1 MGVIHSVHLNVSKVT
16 AVSVILLVIGVTD
29 DRKKDTATNTAS
41 TEERF
46 PFYPLEITALKGF
59 IG

>member
-1 MGVIHSVHLNVSKVT
+1 MGVIYSVHLNASKVT
-16 AVSVILLVIGVTD
+16 TVSVILLVIGVIG
-29 DRKKDTATNTAS
+29 DRRKDTAENTAS